1 MLCLIEAEHIWE
13 TLPRGGMRM
22 FLSIRGKLPMNFEI
36 HRVLG
41 FLARLVL
48 CAPVG
53 FVFVPRSY
61 LV

>member
-1 MLCLIEAEHIWE
+1 
-13 TLPRGGMRM
+13 M

-36 HRVLG
+36 HRALE

-53 FVFVPRSY
+53 FVFRAKIVLGLTCVVSGFGD
-61 LV
+61 V